1 MPEAHGHKSSWK
13 YIPER
18 DGEIVTR
25 EDVFTYVKKTY
36 RTEPDHPFP
45 EDFDSSVLRHK
56 ETGKWFALIMQV
68 AADKLG
74 YESGER
80 RDILTMKSEPVLI
93 DSLVLRPGFHRAYH
107 MNKTR
112 WLSVELNDTISSEEI
127 KSLID
132 LSFELTQ
139 KKKR

>member
-1 MPEAHGHKSSWK
+1 
-13 YIPER
+13 
-18 DGEIVTR
+18 
-25 EDVFTYVKKTY
+25 
-36 RTEPDHPFP
+36 
-45 EDFDSSVLRHK
+45 
-56 ETGKWFALIMQV
+56 
-68 AADKLG
+68 
-74 YESGER
+74 
-80 RDILTMKSEPVLI
+80 MKSEPVLI